1 MADIETGQALTAQEA
16 ARQLDHSQYRRE
28 GSQTLFAAM
37 KDAGLVAIF
46 GASDDLME
54 IRGAVYDECGTEAWF
69 TNTGLL
75 HNDCE
80 NDDCPAHAK
89 AKTSAMQVRALWC
102 EEPPFSFTYATDIP
116 HETFVV
122 MEDDDPYCRGIVFA
136 LADLARGRQE
146 GAS

>member
-16 ARQLDHSQYRRE
+16 ARQLDQSQYRNE
-28 GSQTLFAAM
+28 GSRTLFTAM

-54 IRGAVYDECGTEAWF
+54 IRGAVYDECGAEAWF

-80 NDDCPAHAK
+80 NDNCPAHAR
-89 AKTSAMQVRALWC
+89 AKTSALRVRALWC

-122 MEDDDPYCRGIVFA
+122 MEDHEPYCRGIVFA
-136 LADLARGRQE
+136 LADLARDQQE
-146 GAS
+146 GTS